1 MARRQ
6 MAPDAITL
14 PDPENAVRALA
25 DISQPQRAAGCG
37 SGMLWERPI
46 GREPVGHKP
55 VTARRMLW
63 ERPIGREPVG
73 PKPLTAHGVLDTE
86 QSRRA
91 NTPRLRLLSGE

>member
-1 MARRQ
+1 MV
-6 MAPDAITL
+6 PDAITL

-55 VTARRMLW
+55 
-63 ERPIGREPVG
+63 
-73 PKPLTAHGVLDTE
+73 LTAHGVLDTE
-86 QSRRA
+86 QSRGA